1 MSLEKLIHRC
11 TQQDIKAQEWLY
23 REYSGKLF
31 TLCLKYSGSY
41 EEAKDNL
48 QDSFLKIFENI
59 SQYSGKGT
67 FEGWITRITINTALK
82 KAAKPGVF
90 LTLIEEVPNE
100 PEIEVDDEIVSG
112 DFLIEIIQ
120 ELPDRYRHVFNLHSM
135 EGYTHKEIAV
145 MLNISEGTSKSNLA
159 RARAKLK
166 ERIETYQNSRKTR
179 LL

>member
-1 MSLEKLIHRC
+1 MSLEKLIYRC
-11 TQQDIKAQEWLY
+11 TKQDIKAQEWLY

-31 TLCLKYSGSY
+31 TLCLKYSESY
-41 EEAKDNL
+41 EQAKDNL

-59 SQYSGKGT
+59 SQYSGKGS

-82 KAAKPGVF
+82 KITKPGVF
-90 LTLIEEVPNE
+90 LSIEEDY
-100 PEIEVDDEIVSG
+100 PEEITLEIDDEIISG

-120 ELPDRYRHVFNLHSM
+120 ELPDRYRHVFNLYSM
-135 EGYTHKEIAV
+135 DGYSHKEIASL
-145 MLNISEGTSKSNLA
+145 LNISEGTSKSNLS

-166 ERIETYQNSRKTR
+166 ERIEKYQNSQNTR